1 LKEKG
6 KNLKFEHIIFEKA
19 ERLATIL
26 LNRPKKLNALS
37 VEMQKEIV
45 RAIGD
50 GEADPKIR
58 VIVIKGAGRGFS
70 AGYDIDPSSTVAYRQ
85 RSIVEDRKRLK
96 DVANRWLTLWDCE
109 KPIIAQVHGF
119 CLAGGTDMAL
129 LADVVIAAEDA
140 KIGHPGVRGIGT
152 PLTQMWAHLVGPMRA
167 KMLMLTGDTI
177 SGKEAAEW
185 GLVAKAVPSEQ
196 LEAEVMALARRMA
209 AIPVDLLSLNKL
221 VVNRTLEVM
230 GLRQAITATCE
241 LDSISHFTP
250 TVENFWEIVNR
261 EGMKQ
266 ALKWRDRDFE
276 ENR

>member
-1 LKEKG
+1 M
-6 KNLKFEHIIFEKA
+6 KFEHIVLEKRG
-19 ERLATIL
+19 RLATIL

-45 RAIGD
+45 RAIGNA
-50 GEADPKIR
+50 EADPEIR
-58 VIVIKGAGRGFS
+58 VLIIKGAGRGFS
-70 AGYDIDPSSTVAYRQ
+70 AGYDIDPTSTVAYRQ
-85 RSIVEDRKRLK
+85 RSILEDRKRLK
-96 DVANRWLTLWDCE
+96 EVAERWLTLWDCE
-109 KPIIAQVHGF
+109 KPIIAQIHGL

-129 LADVVIAAEDA
+129 LADVVIASEDA

-152 PLTQMWAHLVGPMRA
+152 PLTQMWAYLVGPMRA

-196 LEAEVMALARRMA
+196 LEAEVMGLARRMA
-209 AIPVDLLSLNKL
+209 AIPVDLLSVNKL
-221 VVNRTLEVM
+221 VVNRTLEAM

-250 TVENFWEIVNR
+250 TVERFWEIVNS
-261 EGMKQ
+261 EGIKQ

-276 ENR
+276 ENK